1 MEDVIISSW
10 RVRVVKYVVAAE
22 REDRARDSGTYGFLL
37 QRF

>member
-22 REDRARDSGTYGFLL
+22 REDCARDSRTYGFIAAIL
-37 QRF
+37 